1 MQERKALQ
9 HMAAIAALAMM
20 FGAGSAYSQQS
31 GMDSSGK
38 TGTGS
43 AGPMSGSSAAGASG
57 GASSAGSL
65 SKADQDMLKQLASAN
80 MSEIEAGKIAL
91 DKSKNEQVRN
101 FAQKMVDDHTK
112 AQTQL
117 NQLAQAKGVSLP
129 SEPDARHRKELD
141 TLRSLSGAQFD
152 KTYLL
157 RGGVADHRQ
166 AHAML
171 THIEKNAKDT
181 DLKSLASNMM
191 PTINEH
197 AQMARQAR
205 AGGAPA
211 STGASGTAGESAA
224 GSSRMGT
231 PSGSPGMSG
240 PGASD
245 SSSGGQSK

>member
-1 MQERKALQ
+1 MQERKNLQ
-9 HMAAIAALAMM
+9 HMAAVAALAMM
-20 FGAGSAYSQQS
+20 FGAGSVYSQQS
-31 GMDSSGK
+31 GMDSGGR
-38 TGTGS
+38 TGMSS
-43 AGPMSGSSAAGASG
+43 AGPMSGSNAAGTSG
-57 GASSAGSL
+57 GTSSAGSL
-65 SKADQDMLKQLASAN
+65 SRADQDMLKQLASAN

-112 AQTQL
+112 AQAQL

-129 SEPDARHRKELD
+129 SEPDAKHKKEID
-141 TLRSLSGAQFD
+141 TLSSLSGAQFD

-157 RGGVADHRQ
+157 RGGVVDHRQ

-171 THIEKNAKDT
+171 THIEKTAKDS

-197 AQMARQAR
+197 AQMAQQAR

-211 STGASGTAGESAA
+211 STGTSGTA
-224 GSSRMGT
+224 
-231 PSGSPGMSG
+231 
-240 PGASD
+240 GASD